1 MNQITRDKAKGAVL
15 RAAQSTLGEMAFID
29 VIDAETPRDFEAGQ
43 LMFIEFY
50 KPIHGRL
57 LMSMPA
63 DIKKAIVENIHAT
76 DWNELSVSEIDDCLL
91 ELLNV
96 LGGNF
101 LRELKGGETK
111 VQLSF
116 PTVLFSLEEISDL
129 DSFWKFDFDAE
140 GIPFSVSLAL
150 HEEGE

>member
-1 MNQITRDKAKGAVL
+1 MHNMSKAKAKQAVL

-29 VIDAETPRDFEAGQ
+29 VIESETPHNFEAGQ

-57 LMSMPA
+57 LLSMPA
-63 DIKKAIVENIHAT
+63 EIKQAIVENIHAT

-101 LRELKGGETK
+101 LRELEEGETK

-116 PTVLFSLEEISDL
+116 PSVLFSLEEISDL

-140 GIPFSVSLAL
+140 GTPFSVSLAL

>member
-1 MNQITRDKAKGAVL
+1 MQEITREQAKQAVL
-15 RAAQSTLGEMAFID
+15 QAAQSTLGEMAFID
-29 VIDAETPRDFEAGQ
+29 VIEAEAPQEFGAGQ

-50 KPIHGRL
+50 KPVRGRL
-57 LMSMPA
+57 LLAMPA
-63 DIKKAIVENIHAT
+63 AIKQAIVENIHAT
-76 DWNELSVSEIDDCLL
+76 EWGELSVSEIDDCLL

-101 LRELKGGETK
+101 LRELEGGDTK

-116 PTVLFSLEEISDL
+116 PTVLFGLEEISDL
-129 DSFWKFDFDAE
+129 DSFWHFDFDAE
-140 GIPFSVSLAL
+140 GAPFTVSLAL

>member
-1 MNQITRDKAKGAVL
+1 MHNMSKAKAKQAVL

-29 VIDAETPRDFEAGQ
+29 VIEAETSQNFEAGQ

-57 LMSMPA
+57 LLSMPA
-63 DIKKAIVENIHAT
+63 DIKQAIVENIHAT

-101 LRELKGGETK
+101 LRELEEGETK

-116 PTVLFSLEEISDL
+116 PSVLFSLEEISDL

-140 GIPFSVSLAL
+140 GTPFSVSLAL